1 MRKLYSIELIEAKQ
15 WIQESAKPPLVLT
28 LRNYRNLSKK
38 KLSALGDNGKHWS
51 LVDVFH
57 GVSLFLQLYSLVPD
71 RQIKRLLR
79 LVGMLRAFV
88 YFEVIEQS
96 SPKLPQ
102 NGQTKLEWV

>member
-1 MRKLYSIELIEAKQ
+1 METRICKAFSVFCEMNILQRPEQEKTLYA
-15 WIQESAKPPLVLT
+15 WPM
-28 LRNYRNLSKK
+28 
-38 KLSALGDNGKHWS
+38 
-51 LVDVFH
+51 FH

-88 YFEVIEQS
+88 YFQVIEQS

-102 NGQTKLEWV
+102 NGQTKLE